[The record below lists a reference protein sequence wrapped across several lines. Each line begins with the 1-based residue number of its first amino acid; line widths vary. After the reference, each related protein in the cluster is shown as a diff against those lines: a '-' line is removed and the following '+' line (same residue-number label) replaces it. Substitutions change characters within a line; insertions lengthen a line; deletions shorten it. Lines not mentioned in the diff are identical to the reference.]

1 MNKKYSY
8 YTGTLVKTMKKC
20 IAFHSYKGGTGKS
33 TISANI
39 SVLLVKMGYNVLLV
53 DMDVYAPTLQTYFN
67 QEPKYWIN
75 NFLFNTAEFENVIYD
90 LTHLIRNFPDTK
102 ESQQE
107 LGKFFVAFS
116 NSSKEEITKLDGT
129 LRHDAS
135 KLELL
140 RKFILIKEELAYQND
155 IDYIIID
162 TSPGVRYWSINSLA
176 IADLIILSLK
186 MDSIDIEGTKK
197 MANEIYSA
205 FTKLG
210 TKSLLLFNRAA
221 GYCLPP
227 NLILE
232 TSYAPEANYANV
244 MSEQSNITNTVKK
257 DVNMEIIGN
266 IPCYCD
272 IQFDSKEFLTVLKHP
287 YHPFTHLLSDLVDKI
302 EKI

>member
-1 MNKKYSY
+1 
-8 YTGTLVKTMKKC
+8 MKKC

-39 SVLLVKMGYNVLLV
+39 SVLLVKRGYNVLLL
-53 DMDVYAPTLQTYFN
+53 DMDVYAPTLQTYFS
-67 QEPKYWIN
+67 QEPMYWIN

-90 LTHLIRNFPDTK
+90 LTRLIRNYPT
-102 ESQQE
+102 SQDPQQK
-107 LGKFFVAFS
+107 LGKLFVSFS

-129 LRHDAS
+129 LRQDSS

-140 RKFILIKEELAYQND
+140 RKFIMIKEEMAYQND

-162 TSPGVRYWSINSLA
+162 TSPGIRFWSINSLA
-176 IADLIILSLK
+176 IADLILLSLK

-197 MANEIYSA
+197 MAHEIYSA

-210 TKSLLLFNRAA
+210 TKSVLLFNRAA

-227 NLILE
+227 NLIQE

-244 MSEQSNITNTVKK
+244 LTEQSTITDRFKK
-257 DVNMEIIGN
+257 DVDMEIIGN

-272 IQFDSKEFLTVLKHP
+272 IQFDNKEFLTVLKHP
-287 YHPFTHLLSDLVDKI
+287 YHPFTHLLNNLVDKI
-302 EKI
+302 EKM

>member
-1 MNKKYSY
+1 
-8 YTGTLVKTMKKC
+8 LKKC

-39 SVLLVKMGYNVLLV
+39 SVLLVQRGYNVLLL
-53 DMDVYAPTLQTYFN
+53 DMDVYAPTLQTYFS
-67 QEPKYWIN
+67 QEPNYWIN

-90 LTHLIRNFPDTK
+90 LTRLIRNFPN
-102 ESQQE
+102 SQNPQQK
-107 LGKFFVAFS
+107 LGKLFVSFS

-129 LRHDAS
+129 LRQDAS

-140 RKFILIKEELAYQND
+140 RKFIMIKEEMAYQND

-162 TSPGVRYWSINSLA
+162 TSPGIRYWSINSLA
-176 IADLIILSLK
+176 IADLILLSLK

-197 MANEIYSA
+197 MASEIYSA

-210 TKSLLLFNRAA
+210 TKSVLLFNRAA

-227 NLILE
+227 NLIQE

-244 MSEQSNITNTVKK
+244 LTEQSTITDRFKK
-257 DVNMEIIGN
+257 DVDMEIIGN

-272 IQFDSKEFLTVLKHP
+272 IQFDNKEFLTVLKHP
-287 YHPFTHLLSDLVDKI
+287 YHPFTHLLNNLVDKI
-302 EKI
+302 DEM

>member
-1 MNKKYSY
+1 
-8 YTGTLVKTMKKC
+8 MKKC

-39 SVLLVKMGYNVLLV
+39 SVLLVKRGYNVLLL
-53 DMDVYAPTLQTYFN
+53 DMDVYAPTLQTYFS

-90 LTHLIRNFPDTK
+90 LTRLIRNYPT
-102 ESQQE
+102 SQDPQQK
-107 LGKFFVAFS
+107 LGKLFVSFS

-129 LRHDAS
+129 LRQDSS

-140 RKFILIKEELAYQND
+140 RKFILMKEEMAYEND

-162 TSPGVRYWSINSLA
+162 TSPGIRFWSINSLA
-176 IADLIILSLK
+176 IADLILLSLK

-197 MANEIYSA
+197 MATEIYSA

-210 TKSLLLFNRAA
+210 TKSVLLFNRAA

-227 NLILE
+227 NLIQE

-244 MSEQSNITNTVKK
+244 LSEQSNVTDKFKK
-257 DVNMEIIGN
+257 DVDMEIIGN

-272 IQFDSKEFLTVLKHP
+272 IQFDSKEFLTVLKYP
-287 YHPFTHLLSDLVDKI
+287 YHPFTHLLHGLVDKI

>member
-1 MNKKYSY
+1 
-8 YTGTLVKTMKKC
+8 LKKC

-39 SVLLVKMGYNVLLV
+39 SVLLVQRGYNVLLL
-53 DMDVYAPTLQTYFN
+53 DMDVYAPTLQTYFS
-67 QEPKYWIN
+67 QEPNYWIN

-90 LTHLIRNFPDTK
+90 LTRLIRNFPN
-102 ESQQE
+102 SQNPQQK
-107 LGKFFVAFS
+107 LGKLFVSFS

-129 LRHDAS
+129 LRQDAS

-140 RKFILIKEELAYQND
+140 RKFIMIKEEMAYQND

-162 TSPGVRYWSINSLA
+162 TSPGIRYWSINSLA
-176 IADLIILSLK
+176 IADLILLSLK

-210 TKSLLLFNRAA
+210 TKSVLLFNRAA

-227 NLILE
+227 NLIQE

-244 MSEQSNITNTVKK
+244 LAEQSTITDRFKK
-257 DVNMEIIGN
+257 DVDMEIIGN

-272 IQFDSKEFLTVLKHP
+272 IQFDNKEFLTVLKHP
-287 YHPFTHLLSDLVDKI
+287 YHPFTHLLNNLVDKI
-302 EKI
+302 DKM

>member
-1 MNKKYSY
+1 
-8 YTGTLVKTMKKC
+8 MKKC

-39 SVLLVKMGYNVLLV
+39 SVLLVQRGYNVLLL
-53 DMDVYAPTLQTYFN
+53 DMDVYAPTLQTYFS

-90 LTHLIRNFPDTK
+90 LTRLIKNFPT
-102 ESQQE
+102 SQNPQQK
-107 LGKFFVAFS
+107 LGKLFVSFS

-129 LRHDAS
+129 LRQDAS

-140 RKFILIKEELAYQND
+140 RKFILIKEEMSYQND

-162 TSPGVRYWSINSLA
+162 TSPGIRYWSINSLA
-176 IADLIILSLK
+176 IADLILLSLK

-210 TKSLLLFNRAA
+210 TKSVLLFNRAA

-227 NLILE
+227 NLIQE

-244 MSEQSNITNTVKK
+244 LTEQSTITDRFKK
-257 DVNMEIIGN
+257 DVDMEIIGN

-272 IQFDSKEFLTVLKHP
+272 IQFDNKEFLTVLKHP
-287 YHPFTHLLSDLVDKI
+287 YHPFTHLLNNLVDNIDKM
-302 EKI
+302 

>member
-1 MNKKYSY
+1 
-8 YTGTLVKTMKKC
+8 MKKC

-39 SVLLVKMGYNVLLV
+39 SVLLVKMGYNVLLL
-53 DMDVYAPTLQTYFN
+53 DMDVYAPTLQTYFT

-75 NFLFNTAEFENVIYD
+75 NFLFNTAEFENIIYD
-90 LTHLIRNFPDTK
+90 LTHIIRNFPDTK
-102 ESQQE
+102 ESPE
-107 LGKFFVAFS
+107 KLGKLFVAFS

-129 LRHDAS
+129 LRNDAS

-140 RKFILIKEELAYQND
+140 RKFIIIKEEMAYQNN

-176 IADLIILSLK
+176 IADLILLSLK

-197 MANEIYSA
+197 MASEIYSA

-210 TKSLLLFNRAA
+210 TKSVLLFNRAA

-227 NLILE
+227 NLIIE
-232 TSYAPEANYANV
+232 NSYAPEDNYANV
-244 MSEQSNITNTVKK
+244 IAEQSKVTNTFKK
-257 DVNMEIIGN
+257 DVDMEIIGN

-272 IQFDSKEFLTVLKHP
+272 IQFDNKEFLTVLKNP
-287 YHPFTHLLSDLVDKI
+287 YHPFTHLLKDLVEKI

>member
-1 MNKKYSY
+1 
-8 YTGTLVKTMKKC
+8 MKKC
-20 IAFHSYKGGTGKS
+20 VAFHSYKGGTGKS
-33 TISANI
+33 TISSNI
-39 SVLLVKMGYNVLLV
+39 SVLLVKMGYNVLLI

-90 LTHLIRNFPDTK
+90 LTRLIKNFPNTK
-102 ESQQE
+102 ETQNE
-107 LGKFFVAFS
+107 LGKFFVAFA
-116 NSSKEEITKLDGT
+116 NSSKEEITKLDGA
-129 LRHDAS
+129 LGQDSS

-140 RKFILIKEELAYQND
+140 RKFILMKEEMAYEND

-162 TSPGVRYWSINSLA
+162 TSPGIRYWSINSLA

-186 MDSIDIEGTKK
+186 MDSIDLEGTKK
-197 MANEIYSA
+197 MATEIYSA

-227 NLILE
+227 NLIQE
-232 TSYAPEANYANV
+232 TSYAPEANYANIL
-244 MSEQSNITNTVKK
+244 SEQSNVTDTFKK
-257 DVNMEIIGN
+257 EVDMEIIGN

-272 IQFDSKEFLTVLKHP
+272 IQFDSKEFLTVLKYP
-287 YHPFTHLLSDLVDKI
+287 YHPFTHLLKGLVEKI
-302 EKI
+302 ENI

>member
-1 MNKKYSY
+1 
-8 YTGTLVKTMKKC
+8 MKKC

-39 SVLLVKMGYNVLLV
+39 SVLLVKRGYNVLLL
-53 DMDVYAPTLQTYFN
+53 DMDVYAPTLQTYFS
-67 QEPKYWIN
+67 QEPRYWIN

-90 LTHLIRNFPDTK
+90 LTRLIRNFPT
-102 ESQQE
+102 SQDPQE
-107 LGKFFVAFS
+107 KLGKLFVSFS

-129 LRHDAS
+129 LRQDAS

-140 RKFILIKEELAYQND
+140 RKFIMIKEEMAYQND

-162 TSPGVRYWSINSLA
+162 TSPGIRYWSINSLA
-176 IADLIILSLK
+176 IADLILLSLK

-210 TKSLLLFNRAA
+210 TKSVLLFNRAA

-227 NLILE
+227 NLIQE

-244 MSEQSNITNTVKK
+244 LTEQSTITDRFKK
-257 DVNMEIIGN
+257 DVDMEIIGN

-272 IQFDSKEFLTVLKHP
+272 IQFDNKEFLTVLKHP
-287 YHPFTHLLSDLVDKI
+287 YHPFTHLLKDLVDKI

>member
-1 MNKKYSY
+1 
-8 YTGTLVKTMKKC
+8 MKKC

-39 SVLLVKMGYNVLLV
+39 SVLLVKKGYNVLLI
-53 DMDVYAPTLQTYFN
+53 DMDVYAPTLQTYFS
-67 QEPKYWIN
+67 QEPNYWIN

-90 LTHLIRNFPDTK
+90 LTRLIRNFPT
-102 ESQQE
+102 SQDPHQK
-107 LGKFFVAFS
+107 LGKFFVSFS

-129 LRHDAS
+129 LRQDAS

-140 RKFILIKEELAYQND
+140 RKFIMIKEEMAYEND

-162 TSPGVRYWSINSLA
+162 TSPGIRYWSINSLA
-176 IADLIILSLK
+176 IADLILLSLK

-210 TKSLLLFNRAA
+210 TKSVLLFNRAA

-227 NLILE
+227 NLIQE

-244 MSEQSNITNTVKK
+244 LTEQSTITDRLKK
-257 DVNMEIIGN
+257 DVDMEIIGN

-272 IQFDSKEFLTVLKHP
+272 IQFDNKEFLTVLKHP
-287 YHPFTHLLSDLVDKI
+287 YHPFTHLLNNLVDKI
-302 EKI
+302 DKM

>member
-1 MNKKYSY
+1 
-8 YTGTLVKTMKKC
+8 MKKC

-39 SVLLVKMGYNVLLV
+39 SVLLVKRGYNVLLL
-53 DMDVYAPTLQTYFN
+53 DMDVYAPTLQTYFS
-67 QEPKYWIN
+67 QEPRYWIN

-90 LTHLIRNFPDTK
+90 LTRLIRNFPT
-102 ESQQE
+102 SQDPQQK
-107 LGKFFVAFS
+107 LGKLFVSFS

-129 LRHDAS
+129 LRQDAS

-140 RKFILIKEELAYQND
+140 RKFIMIKEEMSYQND

-162 TSPGVRYWSINSLA
+162 TSPGIRYWSINSLA
-176 IADLIILSLK
+176 IADLILLSLK

-210 TKSLLLFNRAA
+210 TKSVLLFNRAA

-227 NLILE
+227 NLIQE

-244 MSEQSNITNTVKK
+244 LTEQSTITDRFKK
-257 DVNMEIIGN
+257 DVDMEIIGN

-272 IQFDSKEFLTVLKHP
+272 IQFDNKEFLTVLKHP
-287 YHPFTHLLSDLVDKI
+287 YHPFTNLLNNLVDKI
-302 EKI
+302 DKM

>member
-1 MNKKYSY
+1 
-8 YTGTLVKTMKKC
+8 MKKC

-39 SVLLVKMGYNVLLV
+39 SVLLVKRGYNVLLL
-53 DMDVYAPTLQTYFN
+53 DMDVYAPTLQTYFS
-67 QEPKYWIN
+67 QEPRYWIN

-90 LTHLIRNFPDTK
+90 LTRLIRNFPT
-102 ESQQE
+102 SQDPQQK
-107 LGKFFVAFS
+107 LGKLFVSFS

-129 LRHDAS
+129 LRQDAS

-140 RKFILIKEELAYQND
+140 RKFIMIKEEMSYQND

-162 TSPGVRYWSINSLA
+162 TSPGIRYWSINSLA
-176 IADLIILSLK
+176 IADLILLSLK

-210 TKSLLLFNRAA
+210 TKSVLLFNRAA

-227 NLILE
+227 NLIQE

-244 MSEQSNITNTVKK
+244 LTEQSTITDRFKK
-257 DVNMEIIGN
+257 DVDMEIIGN

-272 IQFDSKEFLTVLKHP
+272 IQFDNKEFLTVLKHP
-287 YHPFTHLLSDLVDKI
+287 YHPFTLLLNNLVDKI
-302 EKI
+302 DKM

>member
-1 MNKKYSY
+1 
-8 YTGTLVKTMKKC
+8 MKKC

-39 SVLLVKMGYNVLLV
+39 SVLLVKRGYNVLLL
-53 DMDVYAPTLQTYFN
+53 DMDVYAPTLQTYFS
-67 QEPKYWIN
+67 QEPRYWIN

-90 LTHLIRNFPDTK
+90 LTRLIRNFPI
-102 ESQQE
+102 SQDPQQK
-107 LGKFFVAFS
+107 LGKLFVSFS

-129 LRHDAS
+129 LRQDAS

-140 RKFILIKEELAYQND
+140 RKFIMIKEEMAYQND

-162 TSPGVRYWSINSLA
+162 TSPGIRYWSINSLA
-176 IADLIILSLK
+176 IADLILLSLK

-210 TKSLLLFNRAA
+210 TKSVLLFNRAA

-227 NLILE
+227 NLIQE

-244 MSEQSNITNTVKK
+244 LTEQSTITDRFKK
-257 DVNMEIIGN
+257 DVDMEIIGN

-272 IQFDSKEFLTVLKHP
+272 IQFDNKEFLTVLKHP
-287 YHPFTHLLSDLVDKI
+287 YHPFTHLLNNLVDKI
-302 EKI
+302 DKI

>member
-1 MNKKYSY
+1 
-8 YTGTLVKTMKKC
+8 MKKC

-39 SVLLVKMGYNVLLV
+39 SVLLVKRGYNVLLL
-53 DMDVYAPTLQTYFN
+53 DMDVYAPTLQTYFS
-67 QEPKYWIN
+67 QEPRYWIN

-90 LTHLIRNFPDTK
+90 LTRLIRNFPT
-102 ESQQE
+102 SQDPQQK
-107 LGKFFVAFS
+107 LGKLFVSFS

-129 LRHDAS
+129 LRQDAS

-140 RKFILIKEELAYQND
+140 RKFIMIKEEMSYQND

-162 TSPGVRYWSINSLA
+162 TSPGIRYWSINSLA
-176 IADLIILSLK
+176 IADLILLSLK

-210 TKSLLLFNRAA
+210 TKSVLLFNRAA

-227 NLILE
+227 NLIQE

-244 MSEQSNITNTVKK
+244 LSEQSTITDRFKK
-257 DVNMEIIGN
+257 DVDMEIIGN

-272 IQFDSKEFLTVLKHP
+272 IQFDNKEFLTVLKHP
-287 YHPFTHLLSDLVDKI
+287 YHPFTHLLNNLVDKI
-302 EKI
+302 DKT

>member
-1 MNKKYSY
+1 
-8 YTGTLVKTMKKC
+8 MKKC

-39 SVLLVKMGYNVLLV
+39 SVLLVKRGYNVLLL
-53 DMDVYAPTLQTYFN
+53 DMDVYAPTLQTYFS
-67 QEPKYWIN
+67 QEPNYWIN

-90 LTHLIRNFPDTK
+90 LTRLIRNFPT
-102 ESQQE
+102 SQNPQQK
-107 LGKFFVAFS
+107 LGKLFVSFS

-129 LRHDAS
+129 LRQDAS

-140 RKFILIKEELAYQND
+140 RKFIMIKEEMSYQND

-162 TSPGVRYWSINSLA
+162 TSPGIRYWSINSLA
-176 IADLIILSLK
+176 IADLILLSLK

-197 MANEIYSA
+197 MASEIYSA

-210 TKSLLLFNRAA
+210 TKSVLLFNRAA

-227 NLILE
+227 NLIQE

-244 MSEQSNITNTVKK
+244 LTEQSTITDRFKK
-257 DVNMEIIGN
+257 DVDMEIIGN

-272 IQFDSKEFLTVLKHP
+272 IQFDNKEFLTVLKHP
-287 YHPFTHLLSDLVDKI
+287 YHPFTHLLNNLVDKI
-302 EKI
+302 DKM

>member
-1 MNKKYSY
+1 
-8 YTGTLVKTMKKC
+8 MKKC

-39 SVLLVKMGYNVLLV
+39 SVLLVKRGYNVLLL
-53 DMDVYAPTLQTYFN
+53 DMDVYAPTLQTYFS
-67 QEPKYWIN
+67 QEPRYWIN

-90 LTHLIRNFPDTK
+90 LTRLIRNFPT
-102 ESQQE
+102 SQDPQQK
-107 LGKFFVAFS
+107 LGKLFVSFS

-129 LRHDAS
+129 LRQDAS

-140 RKFILIKEELAYQND
+140 RKFIMIKEEMSYQND

-162 TSPGVRYWSINSLA
+162 TSPGIRYWSINSLA
-176 IADLIILSLK
+176 IADLILLSLK

-210 TKSLLLFNRAA
+210 TKSVLLFNRAA

-227 NLILE
+227 NLIQE
-232 TSYAPEANYANV
+232 TSYAPEANYVNV
-244 MSEQSNITNTVKK
+244 LTEQSTITDRFKK
-257 DVNMEIIGN
+257 DVDMEIIGN

-272 IQFDSKEFLTVLKHP
+272 IQFDNKEFLTVLKHP
-287 YHPFTHLLSDLVDKI
+287 YHPFTHLLNNLVDKI
-302 EKI
+302 DKM

>member
-1 MNKKYSY
+1 M
-8 YTGTLVKTMKKC
+8 
-20 IAFHSYKGGTGKS
+20 
-33 TISANI
+33 
-39 SVLLVKMGYNVLLV
+39 
-53 DMDVYAPTLQTYFN
+53 
-67 QEPKYWIN
+67 
-75 NFLFNTAEFENVIYD
+75 
-90 LTHLIRNFPDTK
+90 
-102 ESQQE
+102 
-107 LGKFFVAFS
+107 GKFFVAFS
-116 NSSKEEITKLDGT
+116 NSSKEEITKLDVS

-257 DVNMEIIGN
+257 DVNMEIIG
-266 IPCYCD
+266 D
-272 IQFDSKEFLTVLKHP
+272 IHHVIVISN
-287 YHPFTHLLSDLVDKI
+287 LLARNF
-302 EKI
+302 

>member
-1 MNKKYSY
+1 
-8 YTGTLVKTMKKC
+8 MKKC

-39 SVLLVKMGYNVLLV
+39 SVLLVKRGYNVLLL
-53 DMDVYAPTLQTYFN
+53 DMDVYAPTLQTYFS
-67 QEPKYWIN
+67 QEPRYWIN

-90 LTHLIRNFPDTK
+90 LTRLIRNFPT
-102 ESQQE
+102 SQDPQQK
-107 LGKFFVAFS
+107 LGKLFVSFS

-129 LRHDAS
+129 LRQDAS

-140 RKFILIKEELAYQND
+140 RKFIMIKEEMAYQND

-162 TSPGVRYWSINSLA
+162 TSPGIRYWSINSLA
-176 IADLIILSLK
+176 IADLILLSLK

-210 TKSLLLFNRAA
+210 TKSVLLFNRAA

-227 NLILE
+227 NLIQE

-244 MSEQSNITNTVKK
+244 LTEQSTITDRFKK
-257 DVNMEIIGN
+257 DVDMEIIGN

-272 IQFDSKEFLTVLKHP
+272 IQFDNKEFLTVLKHP
-287 YHPFTHLLSDLVDKI
+287 YHPFTHLLNNLVDNIDKM
-302 EKI
+302 

>member
-1 MNKKYSY
+1 
-8 YTGTLVKTMKKC
+8 MKKC

-39 SVLLVKMGYNVLLV
+39 SVLLVKRGYNVLLL
-53 DMDVYAPTLQTYFN
+53 DMDVYAPTLQTYFS
-67 QEPKYWIN
+67 QEPRYWIN

-90 LTHLIRNFPDTK
+90 LTRLIRNFPT
-102 ESQQE
+102 SQDPQQK
-107 LGKFFVAFS
+107 LGKLFVSFS

-129 LRHDAS
+129 LRQDAS

-140 RKFILIKEELAYQND
+140 RKFIMIKEEMSYQND

-162 TSPGVRYWSINSLA
+162 TSPGIRYWSINSLA
-176 IADLIILSLK
+176 IADLILLSLK

-210 TKSLLLFNRAA
+210 TKSVLLFNRAA

-227 NLILE
+227 NLIQE

-244 MSEQSNITNTVKK
+244 LTEQSTITDRFKK
-257 DVNMEIIGN
+257 DVDMEIIGN

-272 IQFDSKEFLTVLKHP
+272 IQFDNKEFLTVLKHP
-287 YHPFTHLLSDLVDKI
+287 YHPFTHLLNNLVDKI
-302 EKI
+302 DKM

>member
-1 MNKKYSY
+1 
-8 YTGTLVKTMKKC
+8 MKKC

-39 SVLLVKMGYNVLLV
+39 SVLLVKMGYNVLLL
-53 DMDVYAPTLQTYFN
+53 DMDVYAPTLQTNFT

-75 NFLFNTAEFENVIYD
+75 NFLFNTAEFENIIYD
-90 LTHLIRNFPDTK
+90 LTHIIRNFPDTK
-102 ESQQE
+102 EAPE
-107 LGKFFVAFS
+107 KLGKLFVAFS

-129 LRHDAS
+129 LRNDAS

-140 RKFILIKEELAYQND
+140 RKFIIIKEEMAYQNN

-176 IADLIILSLK
+176 IADLILLSLK

-197 MANEIYSA
+197 MASEIYSA

-210 TKSLLLFNRAA
+210 TKSVLLFNRAA

-227 NLILE
+227 NLIIE
-232 TSYAPEANYANV
+232 NSYAPGANYANV
-244 MSEQSNITNTVKK
+244 IAEQSKVTNTFKK
-257 DVNMEIIGN
+257 DVDMEIIGN

-272 IQFDSKEFLTVLKHP
+272 IQFDNKEFLTVLKHP
-287 YHPFTHLLSDLVDKI
+287 YHPFTHLLKDLVDKI